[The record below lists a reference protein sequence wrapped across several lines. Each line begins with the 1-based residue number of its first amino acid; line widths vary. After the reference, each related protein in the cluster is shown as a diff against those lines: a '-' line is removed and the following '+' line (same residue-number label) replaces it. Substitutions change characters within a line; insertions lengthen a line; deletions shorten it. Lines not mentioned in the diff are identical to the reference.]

1 MVGSSCR
8 AGDLFGLYR
17 FEAPIKVGDRLTILD
32 VGAYAMVKA
41 SRFNGFDFPDLVILD
56 EEGSFGPPS
65 RGGYEAYRGQ
75 WGLE

>member
-1 MVGSSCR
+1 
-8 AGDLFGLYR
+8 
-17 FEAPIKVGDRLTILD
+17 
-32 VGAYAMVKA
+32 MVKA

-56 EEGSFGPPS
+56 EEGSFGPPI

>member
-1 MVGSSCR
+1 M
-8 AGDLFGLYR
+8 
-17 FEAPIKVGDRLTILD
+17 GDRITILD

-65 RGGYEAYRGQ
+65 SGGYEAYRGQ